1 MRCCA
6 IAGKR
11 GAERTE
17 GWDSALRSVG
27 RSLIALALFA
37 LGACATAPQASGGIL
52 TSANVSVS
60 NGRIYVLET
69 YFGSATQAAVRQT
82 RPTGEV
88 QTSTLSGDRAWTSAS
103 PDEDGGPMLR
113 TIVLGHQFH
122 ALLMNFDAVHGDIR
136 DGEIEYAGERR
147 ATRDGDWPYGGV
159 SRLVRTSAGDGAD
172 AFVFNYSGA
181 PEIRVAFS
189 DWRDAAGEILPFHI
203 VIDDGSNTYNYSF
216 TVVATDAAAPDWA
229 H

>member
-1 MRCCA
+1 MR
-6 IAGKR
+6 
-11 GAERTE
+11 
-17 GWDSALRSVG
+17 SLG
-27 RSLIALALFA
+27 RSLIALALLA

-69 YFGSATQAAVRQT
+69 YFGSATQAALRQT

-88 QTSTLSGDRAWTSAS
+88 QTSTVSGDRAWSSAS

-122 ALLMNFDAVHGDIR
+122 ALLMNFDAIHSNLR
-136 DGEIEYAGERR
+136 AGEIEYAGERR
-147 ATRDGDWPYGGV
+147 ASRDGDWPYGGV
-159 SRLVRTSAGDGAD
+159 SHLVPGATPD
-172 AFVFNYSGA
+172 RPTAFVFNYSGA
-181 PEIRVAFS
+181 PEIHVAFS
-189 DWRDAAGEILPFHI
+189 DWRDAGGEALPFHI

-216 TVVATDAAAPDWA
+216 TVIATDAAAPDWV